1 MGGKTVGVHFAF
13 LLPFSSW
20 LKSEF
25 DKNGAIGETACHVV
39 HHDTSVP

>member
-1 MGGKTVGVHFAF
+1 MGQNGRVHFAF

-39 HHDTSVP
+39 DHHNSVP